1 MEIVMFDWRI
11 RPRRGSSQYCAGHAR
26 FTRLGLCAGGLAI
39 GILLTTPQ
47 TFFGKE
53 PTHLVRFV
61 SAEQSS
67 SYLAATPGADS
78 GSFAAVVEKVKP
90 AVVALTA
97 RTLDDDPESPAPDRG
112 MPRFP
117 HGAPEGL
124 LRFATAQ
131 GSGFFISADGY
142 VVTNDHVVRGSTI
155 AQARTDDGEVYK
167 ARVIGSDKA
176 SDLAL
181 LKVDGRNDF
190 PHVQFAEKRP
200 NVGDR
205 IITVGNPFGLGGTVT
220 AGIVSARSRDVS
232 RGYQDLIQIDAP
244 VNKGNSGGPTFNIT
258 GKVVGVNSIIFSPS
272 GGSVGIAFAIPAEKV
287 RSVVSQLEEK
297 GSVTRGWLGMQ
308 YQSVSL
314 GIAATLGMANP
325 SGILVADVSPRG
337 PAANA
342 GLATG
347 DVITT
352 VRGEPIR
359 DAHAFGRLLDNT
371 PPGTALPFGILRDG
385 KELSVI
391 ATAGSSPP
399 DPALEQLEKASQT
412 ADANGSEKPALGL
425 RLVAPESVGVH
436 ERGAMVTGVD
446 PSGLAAGHG
455 IDPGDVILDIANKV
469 VESPDDVFQLIAD
482 AQHAGKT
489 SVLVRIKSGAVAQFV
504 PLPLGS

>member
-1 MEIVMFDWRI
+1 
-11 RPRRGSSQYCAGHAR
+11 
-26 FTRLGLCAGGLAI
+26 
-39 GILLTTPQ
+39 
-47 TFFGKE
+47 
-53 PTHLVRFV
+53 
-61 SAEQSS
+61 
-67 SYLAATPGADS
+67 
-78 GSFAAVVEKVKP
+78 
-90 AVVALTA
+90 
-97 RTLDDDPESPAPDRG
+97 
-112 MPRFP
+112 
-117 HGAPEGL
+117 
-124 LRFATAQ
+124 
-131 GSGFFISADGY
+131 
-142 VVTNDHVVRGSTI
+142 
-155 AQARTDDGEVYK
+155 
-167 ARVIGSDKA
+167 
-176 SDLAL
+176 
-181 LKVDGRNDF
+181 
-190 PHVQFAEKRP
+190 
-200 NVGDR
+200 
-205 IITVGNPFGLGGTVT
+205 
-220 AGIVSARSRDVS
+220 
-232 RGYQDLIQIDAP
+232 
-244 VNKGNSGGPTFNIT
+244 
-258 GKVVGVNSIIFSPS
+258 
-272 GGSVGIAFAIPAEKV
+272 
-287 RSVVSQLEEK
+287 VVSQLEEK